1 MEIDGR
7 DLQNKLNYL
16 GMERDVR
23 QLALD
28 DKLDT
33 PENIAVMST
42 TEVCN
47 LVAEKYVLL
56 YADSEE
62 LGLVDKDTYD
72 SICEHI
78 KRICR

>member
-7 DLQNKLNYL
+7 DLQSKLNYL
-16 GMERDVR
+16 GMERGIR

-42 TEVCN
+42 AEVCN
-47 LVAEKYVLL
+47 LVTEKYVLL
-56 YADSEE
+56 YTDSEE
-62 LGLVDKDTYD
+62 LGLVDKDIYN
-72 SICEHI
+72 SMCGHI